1 MADPQ
6 WLLDAQREGRVKS
19 VAVNVG
25 LLSPPTPGR
34 LPLGLDQMSEKEFQV
49 AVCDLAHSLGWR
61 VAHFRK
67 VRVQR
72 AGGETFWE
80 TPVAEDGK
88 GWPDLVLVKPPFR
101 PIFAELKVKAN
112 VPSPEQWQWL
122 HELRG
127 SGMNAVVLY
136 PSDWP
141 FIVDMLTNGS
151 PQEAALA
158 AQEVQ
163 RFADD
168 GNPHLDAA

>member
-19 VAVNVG
+19 VGVNVG

-34 LPLGLDQMSEKEFQV
+34 LPFGLDQMSEKEFQV

-61 VAHFRK
+61 VAFFRK

-72 AGGETFWE
+72 ADGSTYWE
-80 TPVAEDGK
+80 TPVAEDGE
-88 GWPDLVLVKPPFR
+88 GWLDLFLLKPPHK
-101 PIFAELKVKAN
+101 PIYAELKVKAN
-112 VPSPEQWQWL
+112 VPTAEQWRWFYDL
-122 HELRG
+122 LA
-127 SGMNAVVLY
+127 SGQYAVIWY
-136 PSDWP
+136 PSDWQD
-141 FIVDMLTNGS
+141 IVETLTTGS

-168 GNPHLDAA
+168 GNPHQDAA